1 MGKTFCLLHT
11 SAGGVKCHWV
21 LQNAHV
27 LYYNCNE
34 YRRGIF
40 TLFSRNVH
48 SFVHPTSTL
57 VKLLLSQVE

>member
-11 SAGGVKCHWV
+11 SARGVKCHWG

-34 YRRGIF
+34 YKE
-40 TLFSRNVH
+40 RNLH
-48 SFVHPTSTL
+48 SVL
-57 VKLLLSQVE
+57 